1 MFLEKSGVRELYE
14 HHFPARASTIRVNT
28 SGNNSLICRGPMSK
42 DEPRFSR
49 PGTTHPLGKCSEARL
64 DIPMPEV
71 LRDKIVALATLEGR
85 TPSEWA
91 RDALEKLAEGELIF
105 MRRRM
110 NRTGDDGDGMKIP

>member
-1 MFLEKSGVRELYE
+1 MIDGDGL
-14 HHFPARASTIRVNT
+14 
-28 SGNNSLICRGPMSK
+28 
-42 DEPRFSR
+42 FSR
-49 PGTTHPLGKCSEARL
+49 SGSSHPLGKCSEARL

-85 TPSEWA
+85 SPSEWA

-110 NRTGDDGDGMKIP
+110 NRGGDDGDVRKV